1 MSIHVLYDHDHVW
14 ADIES
19 QSFILLI
26 PLFLLFELFI
36 RAKLFHPSLP
46 YSSCPF
52 SLTKRNTFSNP
63 SSYPSPQ
70 LILSCPHS
78 LLFTYSF
85 LSFHCPHLLPL
96 SDPLPFSS
104 SFFPLF
110 LWSTAPYAFS
120 LSFFNLDFHH
130 TLFCLFR
137 SDCLSFYFFWW
148 QSVFFTSP
156 LSHAV
161 SLHCL
166 GLSLFPWLTDSWFFS
181 ISIPPGWLDSTMC
194 RVSPHQKAN
203 NEKRNVWRNPA
214 VSLHVTEE
222 VEEG

>member
-1 MSIHVLYDHDHVW
+1 MEKVVFYYIRGKQSQESFRNQTHHLYVHDVHFTACAYMSIHVLYDHDHVW

-137 SDCLSFYFFWW
+137 SDCLSFYFF
-148 QSVFFTSP
+148 
-156 LSHAV
+156 
-161 SLHCL
+161 
-166 GLSLFPWLTDSWFFS
+166 
-181 ISIPPGWLDSTMC
+181 
-194 RVSPHQKAN
+194 
-203 NEKRNVWRNPA
+203 
-214 VSLHVTEE
+214 
-222 VEEG
+222 